1 MFTVCLIAPPGY
13 PHSMRFMEQAS
24 LLRGAL
30 GTLGV
35 ACRFSLGALE
45 PGRINIVLGYHL
57 LDPSD
62 IPSDAVYI
70 CRQLEQL
77 NSEFFEARPEALEVL
92 AGASEIWDYAEG
104 NVDFLA
110 GLGLSAKLLSPGHHE
125 CLETI
130 SQGAPKDIDVLFY
143 GALNK
148 RSEDTLAACVR
159 LGLRTEFLSGVYHS
173 ERDQA
178 IARARIVL
186 NLHSCDECIFESVR
200 VTHLWNNRVFV
211 ISEKPGRYPYPGVP
225 LAVAPHERLPQAC
238 AGYLERFDQCRGLAL
253 ESYRQF
259 KRLYPMTK
267 FLWRVLDSRLMATV
281 RRQSRPH
288 RPEADRPHLR

>member
-13 PHSMRFMEQAS
+13 PHSMCFMEQAA

-30 GTLGV
+30 GALGV
-35 ACRFSLGALE
+35 SCRFSLGVLE

-57 LDPSD
+57 LDPSE
-62 IPSDAVYI
+62 IPPDTVYI

-77 NSEFFEARPEALEVL
+77 SNEFFAARPGALEVL

-110 GLGLSAKLLSPGHHE
+110 GLGLSAKLLPPGHHE

-130 SQGAPKDIDVLFY
+130 PQGVAKDIDVLFY

-148 RSEDTLAACVR
+148 RREDTLAACAR
-159 LGLRTEFLSGVYHS
+159 LGLRTEFLFGVYHS

-186 NLHSCDECIFESVR
+186 NLHYYGERIFEAVR

-211 ISEKPGRYPYPGVP
+211 VSEKPGRYPYLCTFPG
-225 LAVAPHERLPQAC
+225 HWRIM
-238 AGYLERFDQCRGLAL
+238 RG
-253 ESYRQF
+253 
-259 KRLYPMTK
+259 
-267 FLWRVLDSRLMATV
+267 VLV
-281 RRQSRPH
+281 V
-288 RPEADRPHLR
+288 E